1 MKKKLPFIVLLSL
14 IIVIAAIGGGVYYF
28 KPSLRSPEFISIEKI
43 DYVDTD
49 GADILFNA
57 QAKFHN
63 PNNFEAQILNSELK
77 VISKELEIA
86 RISQSN
92 ISKIDA
98 HSDFSIQFKFNINI
112 AQISLS
118 HGLSG
123 VLANLLSDVKEIPVH
138 FSGYTRVKSRGEVYK
153 IPIEYNQI
161 LKFK

>member
-1 MKKKLPFIVLLSL
+1 MKKRFQFIVLLSL
-14 IIVIAAIGGGVYYF
+14 IIGIAIGGVYYF
-28 KPSLRSPEFISIEKI
+28 KPSLRAPEFISIEKI
-43 DYVDTD
+43 DYIETNGTD
-49 GADILFNA
+49 LLFNA
-57 QAKFHN
+57 RAKFYN

-77 VISKELEIA
+77 VISKDIEVA

-98 HSDFSIQFKFNINI
+98 NSTFNVEFKFNINV
-112 AQISLS
+112 AQLSLS

-153 IPIEYNQI
+153 IPIEYDQI